1 MIYFENT
8 EKYFILNPPEAPNII
23 PIYNYDSSFKGFNF
37 GETEFYEK
45 SKLGGKIP
53 LKDLESYLV
62 LFSEDDP
69 LTELDRFV
77 LGKSENLF
85 EIVNDRVILDIS
97 YDELLAYKADDFVYL
112 WYVEY
117 KNIKRVI
124 LQGTSRLY

>member
-1 MIYFENT
+1 MIYFEGQ
-8 EKYFILNPPEAPNII
+8 EKYFTLQRDTQDVVV
-23 PIYNYDSSFKGFNF
+23 YNWDARMGFSF
-37 GETEFYEK
+37 GETEFYEE
-45 SKLGGKIP
+45 SKLGRKIP

-69 LTELDRFV
+69 LIELDRFV
-77 LGKSENLF
+77 LGESENLF
-85 EIVNDRVILDIS
+85 EIANDRAILDIS
-97 YDELLAYKADDFVYL
+97 YDELLAYEADDFVYL